1 MANAI
6 LNFHFDYWHSSLT
19 HTSIWAIRHLSTL
32 GEYWQRAICPSLSIV
47 KARGSGRND
56 AKRNPLHYSTSP
68 LAPPGIWLAWEGT
81 RRINHKF
88 GAPQQQC
95 VEPIAAGG

>member
-1 MANAI
+1 MYASI
-6 LNFHFDYWHSSLT
+6 LAYGQLGIQAHSVN
-19 HTSIWAIRHLSTL
+19 ID
-32 GEYWQRAICPSLSIV
+32 RAICPSSSIV

-95 VEPIAAGG
+95 VEPIAGG